1 MNGNLLQLLIA
12 NIKARIVPLVTKA
25 KQWTS
30 WNFIRT
36 RLMAKIQNAFTKL
49 LNIKPRHKKD
59 YYEAFG
65 WLVSRRLAMAL
76 VVITGV
82 VSIYYL
88 VNVRQLQNTVKG
100 DGIKT
105 YSCQSVMLRFAKG
118 KVRIKGK
125 SGYLAYEGEVKDGGT
140 NGYGILY
147 NPEGTVVYKGN
158 FEDSQYQGSGER
170 YYENGSMMYSGE
182 FQANQFEGNGKLYRE
197 NGSLEYSGAFAMDKK
212 EGEGKLYDDGS
223 TVIYTGN
230 FHQDQIVYSDL
241 LGKKLSDISEM
252 YTGTRLLYDDTQE
265 FAVIMEQINAMYQ
278 GSEASDRMDGET
290 LVEKVTVLDGTF
302 HSGSKECTT
311 IDELRDYFGTENY
324 EGNSEI
330 TMPEAVALNWMV
342 RNRGLNAQTVDVT
355 VSSDYSDYQEIL
367 GYDSSR
373 LIYIHAFYKDGLL
386 YSFISPDRTGNF
398 WFYSIEKEEGG
409 AA

>member
-1 MNGNLLQLLIA
+1 MNNSLLQLLIA
-12 NIKARIVPLVTKA
+12 NIKARIVPLVAKF

-36 RLMAKIQNAFTKL
+36 RLLAGIQNAFTKL
-49 LNIKPRHKKD
+49 LNIRPRHKKD
-59 YYEAFG
+59 YYEIFG
-65 WLVSRRLAMAL
+65 WMVSRRLAMAL

-88 VNVRQLQNTVKG
+88 VNVRHLQNAVMG
-100 DGIKT
+100 EGIKT
-105 YSCQSVMLRFAKG
+105 YSCQSVMLRFASG

-140 NGYGILY
+140 NGYGVLY
-147 NPEGTVVYKGN
+147 NPEGTVVYRGN
-158 FEDSQYQGSGER
+158 FENSQYQGSGER
-170 YYENGSMMYSGE
+170 YYDNGSMMYSGE
-182 FQANQFEGNGKLYRE
+182 FQANQFEGSGKLYRE
-197 NGSLEYSGAFAMDKK
+197 NGSLEYSGTFVMNKK

-223 TVIYTGN
+223 TAIYNGN

-241 LGKKLSDISEM
+241 LGKKLSDIPEI

-265 FAVIMEQINAMYQ
+265 FAVVMEQINAMYQ
-278 GSEASDRMDGET
+278 GGGESDRMDGET
-290 LVEKVTVLDGTF
+290 LVEKVSVLNGTF
-302 HSGSKECTT
+302 YTGSKECTT
-311 IDELRDYFGTENY
+311 IDEVQDYFGAEDF

-330 TMPEAVALNWMV
+330 SMPEAVALNWMV
-342 RNRGLNAQTVDVT
+342 RNRGLEAQAVDMTVN
-355 VSSDYSDYQEIL
+355 SDYSDYQEIT

-373 LIYIHAFYKDGLL
+373 LVYIHAFRKDGLL
-386 YSFISPDRTGNF
+386 YSFICPDRTGGF

>member
-1 MNGNLLQLLIA
+1 MNNSLLQLLIA
-12 NIKARIVPLVTKA
+12 NIKARIVPLVAKL

-36 RLMAKIQNAFTKL
+36 RLLAGIQNAFTKL

-59 YYEAFG
+59 YYEIFG
-65 WLVSRRLAMAL
+65 WMVSRRLAMAL

-88 VNVRQLQNTVKG
+88 VNVRHLQNAVMG
-100 DGIKT
+100 EGIKT
-105 YSCQSVMLRFAKG
+105 YSCQSVMLRFASG

-140 NGYGILY
+140 NGYGVLY
-147 NPEGTVVYKGN
+147 NPEGTVVYRGN
-158 FEDSQYQGSGER
+158 FENSQYQGSGER
-170 YYENGSMMYSGE
+170 YYDNGSMMYSGE
-182 FQANQFEGNGKLYRE
+182 FQANQFEGSGKLYRE
-197 NGSLEYSGAFAMDKK
+197 NGSLEYSGTFVMNKK

-223 TVIYTGN
+223 TAIYNGN

-241 LGKKLSDISEM
+241 LGKKLSDIPEI
-252 YTGTRLLYDDTQE
+252 YTGTRLLYDDSQE
-265 FAVIMEQINAMYQ
+265 FSVVMEQINAMYQ
-278 GSEASDRMDGET
+278 GGGESDRMDGET
-290 LVEKVTVLDGTF
+290 LVEKVSVLNGTF
-302 HSGSKECTT
+302 YTGSKECTT
-311 IDELRDYFGTENY
+311 IDEVRDYFGAEDY

-330 TMPEAVALNWMV
+330 SVPEAVALNWMV
-342 RNRGLNAQTVDVT
+342 RNRGLEVQTVDMT
-355 VSSDYSDYQEIL
+355 VNSDYSDYQEIT

-373 LIYIHAFYKDGLL
+373 MVYIHAFRKDGLL
-386 YSFISPDRTGNF
+386 YSFICPDRTGGF

>member
-1 MNGNLLQLLIA
+1 MNNSLLQLLIA
-12 NIKARIVPLVTKA
+12 NIKARIVPLVAKL

-36 RLMAKIQNAFTKL
+36 RLLAGIQNAFTKL
-49 LNIKPRHKKD
+49 LNIRPRHKKD
-59 YYEAFG
+59 YYEIFG
-65 WLVSRRLAMAL
+65 WMVSRRLAMAL

-88 VNVRQLQNTVKG
+88 VNVRHLQNAVMG
-100 DGIKT
+100 EGIKT
-105 YSCQSVMLRFAKG
+105 YSCQSVMLRFASG

-140 NGYGILY
+140 NGYGVLY
-147 NPEGTVVYKGN
+147 NPEGTVVYRGN
-158 FEDSQYQGSGER
+158 FENSQYQGSGER
-170 YYENGSMMYSGE
+170 YYDNGSMMYSGE
-182 FQANQFEGNGKLYRE
+182 FQANQFEGSGKLYRE
-197 NGSLEYSGAFAMDKK
+197 NGSLEYSGTFVMNKK

-223 TVIYTGN
+223 TAIYNGN

-241 LGKKLSDISEM
+241 LGKKLSDIPEI
-252 YTGTRLLYDDTQE
+252 YTGTRLLYDDSQE
-265 FAVIMEQINAMYQ
+265 FSVVMEQINAMYQ
-278 GSEASDRMDGET
+278 GGGESDRMDGET
-290 LVEKVTVLDGTF
+290 LVEKVSVLNGTF
-302 HSGSKECTT
+302 YTGSKECTT
-311 IDELRDYFGTENY
+311 IDEVRDYFGAEDY

-330 TMPEAVALNWMV
+330 SVPEAVALNWMV
-342 RNRGLNAQTVDVT
+342 RNRGLEVQTVDMT
-355 VSSDYSDYQEIL
+355 VNSDYSDYQEIT

-373 LIYIHAFYKDGLL
+373 MVYIHAFRKDGLL
-386 YSFISPDRTGNF
+386 YSFICPDRTGGF